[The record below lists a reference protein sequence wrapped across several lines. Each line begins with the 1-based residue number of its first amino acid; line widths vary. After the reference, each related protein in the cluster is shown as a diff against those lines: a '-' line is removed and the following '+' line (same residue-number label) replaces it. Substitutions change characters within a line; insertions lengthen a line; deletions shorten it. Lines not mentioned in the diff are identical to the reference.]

1 MLILLTHLIYNM
13 TIQINNIMRMIIMLS
28 NVLWADFLLLYA
40 IVSDDYINILWYY
53 GVRLSSVITPH
64 NPFVFNVVKIFE
76 LCQCCKLMLSLILYV
91 ASKYKYCDQSKSIR
105 TLVSMPSCS

>member
-40 IVSDDYINILWYY
+40 IVSDDYINI
-53 GVRLSSVITPH
+53 ITTVVVCGIMG
-64 NPFVFNVVKIFE
+64 FVYLVLLPLLIH
-76 LCQCCKLMLSLILYV
+76 LYSMLLKSLNFVSV
-91 ASKYKYCDQSKSIR
+91 AS
-105 TLVSMPSCS
+105 